1 MRHEEAPKLKKYV
14 VPVELIVYGE
24 SEADAVDY
32 VTAAID
38 HSDILAQ
45 DGIVGVNPD
54 ILEEWVDEFDT

>member
-1 MRHEEAPKLKKYV
+1 MRQEAPKLKKYV

-32 VTAAID
+32 VVSAID

-54 ILEEWVDEFDT
+54 ILEEWVDEFDA